1 MRRIAVLSA
10 ATLLTA
16 IILAPSAQ
24 AQGFSVYEHD
34 PCMMA
39 RGGAGVAAP
48 CAGGS
53 AVFFNPAGID
63 TEKGK
68 PWNLEANLTLI
79 APRGNFVDS
88 ASRVKTEMVK
98 NTFPVP
104 AGYFTRQLGAN
115 AAVGIGAFAPYGL
128 TSEWPTAFQGRY
140 LGYKTQISSFYIQPT
155 FAYRVANGFQI
166 GAGVDFVTSSA
177 KVHRRLDASA
187 LPIPGG
193 PAGATLALL
202 GVPLATDFADALF
215 DVSGTGWGGHVG
227 VMWQAASNL
236 SFGIRYMS
244 QVKIKF
250 TGNASFTTVPT
261 GITLAAGNPF
271 GAPAGTALET
281 ALFAGGGTTLQN
293 QSASTSI
300 TMPAQLV
307 AGVAYGITPTL
318 KVMADWQY
326 TDWSVFK
333 TLDLTL
339 STANYTLSEYEHYK
353 ATNAFRAG
361 FDWQATDGLTIRA
374 GALTHK
380 GAAPDET
387 VTPILP
393 EGQRIEG
400 TVGAG
405 IRLTPALRL
414 DLAYQYLY
422 QGDRRGRM
430 IEVATPTAANN
441 HGIFAFTANLFGA
454 SLALAF

>member
-16 IILAPSAQ
+16 IVLVPSAR

-53 AVFFNPAGID
+53 AVFFNPAGIVAA
-63 TEKGK
+63 KGK

-79 APRGNFVDS
+79 APRGYFNDS
-88 ASRVKTEMVK
+88 ATRVRTDMVK

-104 AGYFTRQLGAN
+104 AGYLTRQLGSR

-128 TSEWPTAFQGRY
+128 TSEWPVNFQGRY
-140 LGYKTQISSFYIQPT
+140 LGYKTQIASFYIQPT
-155 FAYRVANGFQI
+155 FAYEVAKGFQV
-166 GAGVDFVTSSA
+166 GVGVDFVTSSA

-187 LPIPGG
+187 LPLPGA
-193 PAGATLALL
+193 PAGATTALL
-202 GVPLATDFADALF
+202 GVPLGTDFADALF

-227 VMWQAASNL
+227 VIWQAASNL

-244 QVKIKF
+244 QVKITF
-250 TGNASFTTVPT
+250 TGNASFTVVPT

-271 GAPAGTALET
+271 SAPTGTPLET
-281 ALFAGGGTTLQN
+281 ALFAAGGATLQN

-300 TMPAQLV
+300 TMPPQLL
-307 AGVAYGITPTL
+307 AGVAYGVTPTL

-339 STANYTLSEYEHYK
+339 KTANFTLSEYEHYK
-353 ATNAFRAG
+353 ATNAFRDG
-361 FDWQATDGLTIRA
+361 LDWQAMDGLAIRA
-374 GALTHK
+374 GVLTHK
-380 GAAPDET
+380 GASPDET

-400 TVGAG
+400 TLGAG

-430 IEVATPTAANN
+430 IEVAAPTPANN